1 MRGCKRAIER
11 GERGVRVKMGKGLQ
25 PQNGEKIKVRV
36 FWGFRVFWVHE
47 CFFLSFIFALTNSIY
62 RVFSSQNFKSNPK
75 LAHLFYFGTWFLI
88 CAI

>member
-47 CFFLSFIFALTNSIY
+47 CFFCPLFLLSPTLFTEFFLAKILKATLNLLTFFILVLGF
-62 RVFSSQNFKSNPK
+62 
-75 LAHLFYFGTWFLI
+75 
-88 CAI
+88 